1 MGAALAQAVSQIKKP
16 TVMRERIEISPIA
29 RFLEVVRAVHHPKS
43 AAREA
48 FHIADIALGGAND
61 S

>member
-29 RFLEVVRAVHHPKS
+29 RFLEVRAVHHPKS